1 MKDIYIYA
9 YARLFFTTSI
19 CRLIG
24 SDFSVILEDE
34 NQVEVSFTNKWD
46 AATWNSSGSYWR
58 LPVNVDRRYYATA
71 WYLKKRV
78 AYI

>member
-1 MKDIYIYA
+1 MKNVYIYA
-9 YARLFFTTSI
+9 YAALFFATTN

-24 SDFSVILEDE
+24 LNFTVILEDE

-58 LPVNVDRRYYATA
+58 LPVNVDRRYCTTT
-71 WYLKKRV
+71 W
-78 AYI
+78 